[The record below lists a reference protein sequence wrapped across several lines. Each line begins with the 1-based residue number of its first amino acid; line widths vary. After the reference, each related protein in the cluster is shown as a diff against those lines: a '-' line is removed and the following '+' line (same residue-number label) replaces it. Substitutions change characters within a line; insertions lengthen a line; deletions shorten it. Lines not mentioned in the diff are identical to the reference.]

1 MWEGVNSLKQML
13 KKVNWLVVAQM
24 VVVMALALS
33 PLFLGGAHDANA
45 QLNRNFPC
53 DPSTG
58 LRCNETSIPQ
68 IFRTIINWALGI
80 AFGIAVIF
88 LIIGGFRYITAGGN
102 EESVQKGKSSV
113 INALIGIVIIVLSY
127 VIVNVVANLVTGNGS
142 GSLGGP

>member
-1 MWEGVNSLKQML
+1 VNSLKQML
-13 KKVNWLVVAQM
+13 KKVNWLAVAQM
-24 VVVMALALS
+24 VVVMLLALS
-33 PLFLGGAHDANA
+33 PLFIGSHSVFGVHEANA

-102 EESVQKGKSSV
+102 EESVEKGKSSV

-127 VIVNVVANLVTGNGS
+127 VIVNVVANLVTGNS
-142 GSLGGP
+142 SVGP

>member
-1 MWEGVNSLKQML
+1 VNSLKQTL

-24 VVVMALALS
+24 VVVMALALA
-33 PLFLGGAHDANA
+33 PFIGIHHADA

-58 LRCNETSIPQ
+58 IRCTETSIPQ

-80 AFGIAVIF
+80 AFGVAVIF

-102 EESVQKGKSSV
+102 EESVEKGKSSV

-127 VIVNVVANLVTGNGS
+127 VIVNVVANLVTGNNS
-142 GSLGGP
+142 SLGGP

>member
-33 PLFLGGAHDANA
+33 PLFLGGASDAHA

-53 DPSTG
+53 DASTG

-102 EESVQKGKSSV
+102 EESVAKGKSSV

-127 VIVNVVANLVTGNGS
+127 VIVNVVANLVTGNTS
-142 GSLGGP
+142 VGP

>member
-1 MWEGVNSLKQML
+1 ML

-24 VVVMALALS
+24 VVVMVLALS
-33 PLFLGGAHDANA
+33 PFLFGGHTASA

-53 DPSTG
+53 DASSG
-58 LRCNETSIPQ
+58 LRCSETSVPQ

-80 AFGIAVIF
+80 AFGVAVIF

-102 EESVQKGKSSV
+102 EESAEKGKSSV

-142 GSLGGP
+142 VGGP

>member
-1 MWEGVNSLKQML
+1 ML

-24 VVVMALALS
+24 VVVMVLVFLPLAMGS
-33 PLFLGGAHDANA
+33 HSVGGVHEANA
-45 QLNRNFPC
+45 QVNRNFPC
-53 DPSTG
+53 DASTG

-102 EESVQKGKSSV
+102 EESVAKGKSSV

-127 VIVNVVANLVTGNGS
+127 VIVNVVANLVTGNTS
-142 GSLGGP
+142 SLGGP

>member
-1 MWEGVNSLKQML
+1 MI
-13 KKVNWLVVAQM
+13 VAQM
-24 VVVMALALS
+24 VVVMVLAVA
-33 PLFLGGAHDANA
+33 PLMFGAHHASA

-53 DPSTG
+53 DPASG
-58 LRCNETSIPQ
+58 LRCTETSVPQ

-102 EESVQKGKSSV
+102 EESAEKGKSSV

-127 VIVNVVANLVTGNGS
+127 VIVNVVANLVTGNGNV
-142 GSLGGP
+142 GP